1 MQDSDVLQRK
11 VMKKDDRRKQ
21 VRYPDNY
28 YNSIKAVIEN
38 IPDKDKLKG
47 KSILVTGATGLI
59 GSAVCDVLVS
69 LNREEKYEMHL
80 LFAGRNKE
88 ALEKRFEEYK
98 ETQDYT
104 FVQYDATLSEQKEQ
118 IKADYVIHGASNAD
132 PARISKEPVETMLA
146 NIQGL
151 CSLIAALDKDMLK
164 RVLYVSS
171 SEVYGVN
178 EKQEPYKED
187 QLGFVDILNP
197 RSSYPSSKRAA
208 ETMCVAYSEEY
219 GIDTVIVR
227 PGHIYGPTVKESDS
241 RVPALF
247 SRMAVRGEDIV
258 MKSKGEQLRSY
269 THVLDCA
276 SAILAVLIKGEN
288 KQAYNIS
295 ASQSIVTIKEM
306 AEAVAKAGNV
316 KIIFD
321 LPTEAET
328 KSYSGIPCSALN
340 SDKIEALGWKARFN
354 MEDGAKQTVEMMKEM
369 LTEKQK

>member
-1 MQDSDVLQRK
+1 M
-11 VMKKDDRRKQ
+11 
-21 VRYPDNY
+21 RYPDNY

-38 IPDKDKLKG
+38 IPDKDKMKG